1 MPIEHITLSVI
12 IPALNEEQLLP
23 LLLNELHTKKSSK
36 TEIIVVDG
44 GSTDKTLEV
53 IRYTA
58 DQIIHAKPGRAE
70 QMNAGAVCAK
80 GKLLWFLHADS
91 SISFKFENI
100 IEAALHDHSC
110 GWFDMHLNHPKR
122 IFRIIESM
130 MNLRSRVTSIA
141 TGDQGIFVRKDVFL
155 EIGFFPSIA
164 IMEDIVFSK
173 KLKRVG
179 KPFISNARIK
189 TSVRRWENN
198 GPVRTIL
205 KMWALRLLFFL
216 RAPPNWLKKQYDQ
229 R

>member
-1 MPIEHITLSVI
+1 
-12 IPALNEEQLLP
+12 
-23 LLLNELHTKKSSK
+23 
-36 TEIIVVDG
+36 
-44 GSTDKTLEV
+44 
-53 IRYTA
+53 
-58 DQIIHAKPGRAE
+58 
-70 QMNAGAVCAK
+70 
-80 GKLLWFLHADS
+80 
-91 SISFKFENI
+91 
-100 IEAALHDHSC
+100 
-110 GWFDMHLNHPKR
+110 
-122 IFRIIESM
+122 M